1 MKDNLKKL
9 LQVRNLANGEAALY
23 FYGEIVS
30 SWWDTW
36 DSSDKYP
43 EAIRRFLDGL
53 TGQPLHIYINSP
65 GGSVFAGMAI
75 YNMLC
80 RYQGRKTTHIDGIA
94 ASVASVIAMAG
105 DSIIMPEN
113 TMMMIHRASGNI
125 WGNRDE
131 LARYVELLDKV
142 DEAILSVYTKR
153 LSNPDDAERVKGLVA
168 KETYLTA
175 GDTSALFSGV
185 TVEAPLE
192 MVARAKNADAIYSA
206 SLEYERLRLLDISNR
221 RNVQ

>member
-1 MKDNLKKL
+1 MTDNLKKL

-30 SWWDTW
+30 SWWETW
-36 DSSDKYP
+36 DNTDKYP

-53 TGQPLHIYINSP
+53 SGPLNIYINSP

-80 RYQGRKTTHIDGIA
+80 RYQGRKTVYIDGIA
-94 ASVASVIAMAG
+94 ASIASVIAMAG
-105 DSIIMPEN
+105 DVIVMPEN
-113 TMMMIHRASGNI
+113 TMLMVHRAIASV
-125 WGNRDE
+125 WGNSEEFAHYAE
-131 LARYVELLDKV
+131 LMCKV
-142 DEAILSVYTKR
+142 DEAILSVYITR
-153 LSNPDDAERVKGLVA
+153 LSNLNDAERIKELVA

-175 GDTSALFSGV
+175 GEAKALFNGISL
-185 TVEAPLE
+185 TAPLE
-192 MVARAKNADAIYSA
+192 MVARAKNADAIYNA